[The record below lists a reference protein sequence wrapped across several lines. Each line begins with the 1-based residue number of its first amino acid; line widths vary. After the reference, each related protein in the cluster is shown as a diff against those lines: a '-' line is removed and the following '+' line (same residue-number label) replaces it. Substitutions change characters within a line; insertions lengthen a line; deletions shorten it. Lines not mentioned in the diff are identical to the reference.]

1 MVNYIWETT
10 NLVNVVDCSG
20 ITQSE
25 WDPTVHKWTK
35 ITTLTPT
42 ITNMTVFYGSHPV
55 TKVIDNYTNLI
66 NAVRETWT
74 TCLSVKT
81 FSIPFDAGLATL
93 PAGMEVGDTIEIR
106 LRLKNTGRA
115 DIVLALLYTHTAS
128 SYPGIDSVSS
138 STIPTSTATIV

>member
-1 MVNYIWETT
+1 MVNYLWETT

-20 ITQSE
+20 ITMVD

-42 ITNMTVFYGSHPV
+42 ITNTTMFYGSNPE
-55 TKVIDNYTNLI
+55 TKVIDNYTNLL
-66 NAVRETWT
+66 NVVKETWT

-81 FSIPFDAGLATL
+81 FSIPYDAGLATL

-106 LRLKNTGRA
+106 LRLKNTNRA
-115 DIVLALLYTHTAS
+115 DIVLALLYTHPAS
-128 SYPGIDSVSS
+128 SYLGIDSVAS
-138 STIPTSTATIV
+138 STRPTAATSV